1 MRLRMFPLNTVLF
14 PGATLSLHVFEPRY
28 KQMIAECL
36 DGSEPFGVTLIRDGR
51 EAGDA
56 KVVPHDV
63 GTTAEIAEMRPL
75 PEGRY
80 FINTVGRRRFRI
92 DDVISREPYLLCE
105 VTFFDEEDRSIA
117 PQELDAQVRTE
128 FAEYLRLLVRFAGT
142 QTGVD
147 LPDDPAAG
155 SFVIGHMLQVAD
167 AMKQRLLEASTT
179 HERLTMELAFLRKL
193 LPQLRSL
200 IERKRS
206 SIAQPSDA
214 APGVTRSA
222 QEKLFG
228 KYFSQN

>member
-1 MRLRMFPLNTVLF
+1 MFPLNTVLF
-14 PGATLSLHVFEPRY
+14 PGATLSLHIFEPRY
-28 KQMIAECL
+28 KQMITECL
-36 DGSEPFGVTLIRDGR
+36 DGSEPFGVTLIRDGH
-51 EAGDA
+51 EAGD
-56 KVVPHDV
+56 VEVMPHDV
-63 GTTAEIAEMRPL
+63 GTTAEISEMRPL

-92 DDVISREPYLLCE
+92 DRVVSREPYLLCD
-105 VTFFDEEDRSIA
+105 VTYLDDAEAEA
-117 PQELDAQVRTE
+117 PSELDAQVRTE

-147 LPDDPAAG
+147 LPLDPEAG

-167 AMKQRLLEASTT
+167 GMKQRLLEVTTT

-200 IERKRS
+200 IERKRA

-214 APGVTRSA
+214 APGGSTRTA